1 MLPVNAFEVINLK
14 KYAKTIVSIGLAI
27 LLTFSSACIVFAET
41 IFYYNGLLYT
51 YLNNEQVSLY
61 GADENKTD
69 IIVPDL
75 INGRAVV
82 EIGNRAFM
90 DNGTITSID
99 FSTASNLKR
108 IGSFAFCNSTNL
120 SGEVVIPGSVISI
133 DTAAFQE
140 CTSLAS
146 VVFDAQSGFVPNQC
160 FSGCTLLSNVI
171 LNDTVT
177 EIGYNAFANCI
188 NLKYIEIPK
197 SVTQISSKAFQNDTD
212 ITLGVY
218 RNSYALE
225 YAENNGIKYV
235 ILDPEPTEP
244 PTEPSTEAPT
254 DAPTEEPTVE
264 PTQQPTQPVTE
275 APTEAA
281 VFILGDANGD
291 NSVDVTDATVMQRY
305 LANMHYIDEKVI
317 MHGDIDGDG
326 EISIQDVTFT
336 LRYLA
341 SIEIPYPIDQPTQ
354 NTQ

>member
-90 DNGTITSID
+90 DNGTIISLD
-99 FSTASNLKR
+99 FSTASNMKR

-146 VVFDAQSGFVPNQC
+146 VVFDAQNGFVSNQC

-244 PTEPSTEAPT
+244 PTELPTQEPTVVPTEAPT
-254 DAPTEEPTVE
+254 TE
-264 PTQQPTQPVTE
+264 PTQL
-275 APTEAA
+275 PTE
-281 VFILGDANGD
+281 ISGYYLGDVNGD
-291 NSVDVTDATVMQRY
+291 DVVDS
-305 LANMHYIDEKVI
+305 IDTTI
-317 MHGDIDGDG
+317 
-326 EISIQDVTFT
+326 IQ
-336 LRYLA
+336 RYLA
-341 SIEIPYPIDQPTQ
+341 SIPYTTNCDLSHGDVNNDGITDIIDVSYIMRYLANIDNVYPIGEWQTK
-354 NTQ
+354 

>member
-90 DNGTITSID
+90 DNGMITSLD

-146 VVFDAQSGFVPNQC
+146 VVFDAQNGFVPNQC

-244 PTEPSTEAPT
+244 PTELPTQEPTVVPTEAPT
-254 DAPTEEPTVE
+254 TE
-264 PTQQPTQPVTE
+264 PTQL
-275 APTEAA
+275 PTE
-281 VFILGDANGD
+281 ISGYYLGDVNGD
-291 NSVDVTDATVMQRY
+291 GVVDS
-305 LANMHYIDEKVI
+305 IDTTI
-317 MHGDIDGDG
+317 
-326 EISIQDVTFT
+326 IQ
-336 LRYLA
+336 RYLA
-341 SIEIPYPIDQPTQ
+341 SIPYTTNCDFSHGDVNNDGITDIIDVSYIMRYLANIDNVYPIGEWQTK
-354 NTQ
+354 

>member
-82 EIGNRAFM
+82 EIG
-90 DNGTITSID
+90 
-99 FSTASNLKR
+99 STASNLKR

-146 VVFDAQSGFVPNQC
+146 VVFDAQNGFVPNQC

-188 NLKYIEIPK
+188 NLKYIESPK
-197 SVTQISSKAFQNDTD
+197 YVTQNSGKAFQKDTD

-244 PTEPSTEAPT
+244 PTELPTQEPTVVPTEAPT
-254 DAPTEEPTVE
+254 TE
-264 PTQQPTQPVTE
+264 PTQL
-275 APTEAA
+275 PTE
-281 VFILGDANGD
+281 ISGYYLGDVNGD
-291 NSVDVTDATVMQRY
+291 DVVDS
-305 LANMHYIDEKVI
+305 IDTTI
-317 MHGDIDGDG
+317 
-326 EISIQDVTFT
+326 IQ
-336 LRYLA
+336 RYLA
-341 SIEIPYPIDQPTQ
+341 SIPYSTNCDFSHGDVNNDGITDIIDVSYIMRYLANIDNVYPIGEWQTK
-354 NTQ
+354 